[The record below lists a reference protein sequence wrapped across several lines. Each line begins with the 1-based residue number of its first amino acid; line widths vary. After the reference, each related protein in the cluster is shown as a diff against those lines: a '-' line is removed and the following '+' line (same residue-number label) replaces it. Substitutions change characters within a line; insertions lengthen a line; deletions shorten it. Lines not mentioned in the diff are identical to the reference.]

1 MAVYALAALL
11 LFRMLTLDLS
21 NESSATGRKTARGIR
36 SATWSAKR
44 GAHGCVSS
52 AREQQRDRESK
63 NVPRLASRC
72 PRWTPRCSPARTC
85 SRCPRSS
92 RATAVTS
99 RRSSTAKH
107 PPPSAARTG
116 WSGIQTPKGSG
127 NGFCRQNRRVG
138 RGGAPRSLVE
148 VASESERKSPRRC
161 ARSAS
166 GAARLRV
173 GWSRPRKEGGPRSS
187 LAAWCGVARRA
198 VETLLPTAYRETL
211 DLTNRSAEQECGKF
225 GPKQKDNVPSQNL
238 PICGKSGIMRCSSH
252 RPSISGLFWPEISR
266 PVS

>member
-127 NGFCRQNRRVG
+127 NGFCRRDRRVG
-138 RGGAPRSLVE
+138 RGGAPRSLVA
-148 VASESERKSPRRC
+148 VASESEENLLGGARDPLRARRGCALDGRVPGKKAGQGLAWPRGVVWPV
-161 ARSAS
+161 ARSRRS
-166 GAARLRV
+166 FQRHIVRRL
-173 GWSRPRKEGGPRSS
+173 
-187 LAAWCGVARRA
+187 
-198 VETLLPTAYRETL
+198 
-211 DLTNRSAEQECGKF
+211 
-225 GPKQKDNVPSQNL
+225 
-238 PICGKSGIMRCSSH
+238 
-252 RPSISGLFWPEISR
+252 ISR
-266 PVS
+266 IGLLSRNVGNLDQNRRITCLAKIYQFMGNLES